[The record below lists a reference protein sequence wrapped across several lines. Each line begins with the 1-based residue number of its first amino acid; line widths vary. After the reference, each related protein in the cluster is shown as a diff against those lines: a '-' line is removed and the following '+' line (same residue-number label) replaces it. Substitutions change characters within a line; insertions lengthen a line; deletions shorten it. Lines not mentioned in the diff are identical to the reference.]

1 MLTRT
6 LSLVFLAG
14 IVAQGPPPGSP
25 FPTTTAELAKSAQ
38 LAYELDVARSWGWPE
53 PYTLSFMAWLLQI
66 PNWRL
71 QDGIGPILARHP

>member
-38 LAYELDVARSWGWPE
+38 LAEWLTVARGWGWPE
-53 PYTLSFMAWLLQI
+53 PETLAFISWLLQI
-66 PNWRL
+66 PNWRP
-71 QDGIGPILARHP
+71 QDGIGPILARMP